1 MNAGANRTF
10 FAYNT
15 LSGDTV
21 QNADGTV
28 GAPEVVSQISA
39 PAQIGESLILALLK
53 FSLIDSKPVM
63 ATRRK
68 SNRHRERLSEKT
80 PQGDAI
86 VRSARK

>member
-1 MNAGANRTF
+1 VAVAERRVQPMNAGANRTF

-39 PAQIGESLILALLK
+39 PAQIGEYFKFCSL
-53 FSLIDSKPVM
+53 
-63 ATRRK
+63 
-68 SNRHRERLSEKT
+68 
-80 PQGDAI
+80 
-86 VRSARK
+86 